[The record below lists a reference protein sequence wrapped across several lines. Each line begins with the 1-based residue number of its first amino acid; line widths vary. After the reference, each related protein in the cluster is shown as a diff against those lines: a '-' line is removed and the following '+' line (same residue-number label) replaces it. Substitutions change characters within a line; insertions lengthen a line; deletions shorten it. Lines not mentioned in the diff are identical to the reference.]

1 MLKFYYLDFICIFF
15 NIHNGWLPKL
25 LIQDNGRYEVCGI
38 FTTIFK
44 STLVGSKGLKYL
56 KDIHYK
62 CVYLKKLV
70 CQGYEISKQD

>member
-44 STLVGSKGLKYL
+44 GDGNQRWWDQ
-56 KDIHYK
+56 KD
-62 CVYLKKLV
+62 
-70 CQGYEISKQD
+70 